1 MGAAMW
7 NLIQRKLLGSA
18 GGLARPAAV
27 ARLLVVGVLAVAAL
41 AACGSSSNS
50 SSTHTVTI
58 TASGQPASG
67 SSSASSSAS
76 SSSAAPTQ
84 PATPMTKFSGNC
96 YALLTLYDVQ
106 RAAGYTIGGK
116 TAFIV
121 GLPDKSIGRVSYL
134 NCRYGVP
141 AAPKGATPQ
150 IEITVALYSTP
161 AQAEKRAAGTVSDY
175 VANGATATQV
185 TVGDVPG
192 TILTGGLGAGYNV
205 PLLVTS
211 SGQRTVAVSLN
222 KSGLTAAKRT
232 QILSDLGALALTNT
246 AS

>member
-1 MGAAMW
+1 MW
-7 NLIQRKLLGSA
+7 NLTQRKLAGSV
-18 GGLARPAAV
+18 GGLARPAAI
-27 ARLLVVGVLAVAAL
+27 ARLFAVGVAVAAL

-50 SSTHTVTI
+50 ASTHTVTI
-58 TASGQPASG
+58 TASGPGSQSSSPSG
-67 SSSASSSAS
+67 SSSASASSAS
-76 SSSAAPTQ
+76 PTQ
-84 PATPMTKFSGNC
+84 PTTPMTKFSGNC

-121 GLPDKSIGRVSYL
+121 GLPDKSIGRLSYL

-141 AAPKGATPQ
+141 AAPKRATPQ
-150 IEITVALYSTP
+150 IEITVALYNTP
-161 AQAEKRAAGTVSDY
+161 AQAEKRAGGTVSDY

-222 KSGLTAAKRT
+222 KSGLSAAKRT
-232 QILSDLGALALTNT
+232 QILSNLGALALTNT

>member
-1 MGAAMW
+1 MW
-7 NLIQRKLLGSA
+7 NLTQRKVVGSE
-18 GGLARPAAV
+18 GGFTRPAAI
-27 ARLLVVGVLAVAAL
+27 ARLLAVGVVVAAL

-58 TASGQPASG
+58 TASGAANQ

-76 SSSAAPTQ
+76 SSSAAPSK
-84 PATPMTKFSGNC
+84 PVAPMTKFSGNC

-106 RAAGYTIGGK
+106 RTVGYTIGGK

-121 GLPDKSIGRVSYL
+121 GIPDKSIGRVSYL

-150 IEITVALYSTP
+150 IEITAALYGTP

-222 KSGLTAAKRT
+222 KSGLSAAKRT
-232 QILSDLGALALTNT
+232 EILTNLGALALTNT

>member
-27 ARLLVVGVLAVAAL
+27 ARLLVVGVLAVASL

-106 RAAGYTIGGK
+106 RAAGYIIRGR

-121 GLPDKSIGRVSYL
+121 GLPDK
-134 NCRYGVP
+134 
-141 AAPKGATPQ
+141 
-150 IEITVALYSTP
+150 
-161 AQAEKRAAGTVSDY
+161 
-175 VANGATATQV
+175 
-185 TVGDVPG
+185 
-192 TILTGGLGAGYNV
+192 
-205 PLLVTS
+205 
-211 SGQRTVAVSLN
+211 
-222 KSGLTAAKRT
+222 
-232 QILSDLGALALTNT
+232 
-246 AS
+246 

>member
-1 MGAAMW
+1 MW
-7 NLIQRKLLGSA
+7 NLTQRTFVGSE
-18 GGLARPAAV
+18 GGFARPTTI
-27 ARLLVVGVLAVAAL
+27 ARLLAVGVLVVAAL
-41 AACGSSSNS
+41 AACTKAPSS

-58 TASGQPASG
+58 TASGPTSG
-67 SSSASSSAS
+67 SSSASPSSAS
-76 SSSAAPTQ
+76 SATSGQ

-106 RAAGYTIGGK
+106 RAAGYRIGGK

-121 GLPDKSIGRVSYL
+121 GIPDKTLGRLSYL

-141 AAPKGATPQ
+141 AAAPGRSATPQ
-150 IEITVALYSTP
+150 IEINVALYSTP
-161 AQAEKRAAGTVSDY
+161 AQASKRAASTVSDY

-185 TVGDVPG
+185 TIGDVPG
-192 TILTGGLGAGYNV
+192 TILTGGLGAGYSV

-222 KSGLTAAKRT
+222 KSGLSAARRT
-232 QILSDLGALALTNT
+232 QILSNIGALAVTNT

>member
-7 NLIQRKLLGSA
+7 NLIQRKLLGSE

>member
-1 MGAAMW
+1 MW
-7 NLIQRKLLGSA
+7 TLTQRTFVGSE
-18 GGLARPAAV
+18 GGFARPTTI
-27 ARLLVVGVLAVAAL
+27 ARLLAVGVLVVAAL
-41 AACGSSSNS
+41 AACTKAPAS

-58 TASGQPASG
+58 TASGPTSG
-67 SSSASSSAS
+67 SSAS
-76 SSSAAPTQ
+76 SSSASSATSSQ

-121 GLPDKSIGRVSYL
+121 GVPDKTLGRLSYL
-134 NCRYGVP
+134 NCRYGLP
-141 AAPKGATPQ
+141 AAAPGRSATPQ
-150 IEITVALYSTP
+150 IEINVALYSTP
-161 AQAEKRAAGTVSDY
+161 AQAAKRAASTVSDY

-185 TVGDVPG
+185 TIGDVPG
-192 TILTGGLGAGYNV
+192 TILTGGLGAGYSV

-222 KSGLTAAKRT
+222 KSGLSAARRT
-232 QILSDLGALALTNT
+232 QILSNIGALAVTNT

>member
-1 MGAAMW
+1 MW
-7 NLIQRKLLGSA
+7 KLTQRKLIDSGGGFPRRAARA
-18 GGLARPAAV
+18 GLLAGV
-27 ARLLVVGVLAVAAL
+27 ALAVAAL
-41 AACGSSSNS
+41 TACGSSSNS
-50 SSTHTVTI
+50 ASTHTVTV
-58 TASGQPASG
+58 TASGA
-67 SSSASSSAS
+67 SSAKASASPSSSAS
-76 SSSAAPTQ
+76 SSSVSPSQ
-84 PATPMTKFSGNC
+84 PVTPLTKFSGNC

-150 IEITVALYSTP
+150 IEITVALYGTA
-161 AQAEKRAAGTVSDY
+161 AQAEKRASGTVSDY

-185 TVGDVPG
+185 TVGDVPA
-192 TILTGGLGAGYNV
+192 TILTGGMGAGYNV

-222 KSGLTAAKRT
+222 KSGLSAAQRT
-232 QILSDLGALALTNT
+232 QVMSNLGALALTNT

>member
-1 MGAAMW
+1 MW
-7 NLIQRKLLGSA
+7 NLTQRTLTGSE
-18 GGLARPAAV
+18 GGFARPTTI
-27 ARLLVVGVLAVAAL
+27 ARLLAVGVLVVAAL
-41 AACGSSSNS
+41 AACTKAPAS

-58 TASGQPASG
+58 TASGPTSG
-67 SSSASSSAS
+67 SSAS
-76 SSSAAPTQ
+76 SSSASSATSSQ

-121 GLPDKSIGRVSYL
+121 GVPDKTLGRLSYL
-134 NCRYGVP
+134 NCRYGLP
-141 AAPKGATPQ
+141 AAAPGRSATPQ
-150 IEITVALYSTP
+150 IEINVALYRTP
-161 AQAEKRAAGTVSDY
+161 AQAQKRAASTVSDY

-185 TVGDVPG
+185 TIGDVPG
-192 TILTGGLGAGYNV
+192 TILTGGLGAGYSV

-222 KSGLTAAKRT
+222 KSGLSAARRT
-232 QILSDLGALALTNT
+232 QILSNLGALALTNT

>member
-1 MGAAMW
+1 MW
-7 NLIQRKLLGSA
+7 NLTQRKLVGSE
-18 GGLARPAAV
+18 GRFARPAAA
-27 ARLLVVGVLAVAAL
+27 ARLLAVSVLAVATL
-41 AACGSSSNS
+41 AACGSSNS
-50 SSTHTVTI
+50 ASTHTVTI
-58 TASGQPASG
+58 TASGPGSQSSSASG
-67 SSSASSSAS
+67 SSSASASSAS
-76 SSSAAPTQ
+76 PSQPT
-84 PATPMTKFSGNC
+84 TPMTKFSGNC

-121 GLPDKSIGRVSYL
+121 GIPDKSIGRVSYL

-150 IEITVALYSTP
+150 IEITVALYGTA

-222 KSGLTAAKRT
+222 KSGLTGAKRT

>member
-1 MGAAMW
+1 MW
-7 NLIQRKLLGSA
+7 NLTQRTLVGSE
-18 GGLARPAAV
+18 GGFARPTTI
-27 ARLLVVGVLAVAAL
+27 ARLLAVGVLVVAAL
-41 AACGSSSNS
+41 AACTKAPSS

-58 TASGQPASG
+58 TASGPTSG
-67 SSSASSSAS
+67 SSSAASSSSAS
-76 SSSAAPTQ
+76 SATSSQ

-121 GLPDKSIGRVSYL
+121 GIPDKTLGRLSYL

-141 AAPKGATPQ
+141 AAAPGRSATPQ
-150 IEITVALYSTP
+150 IEINVALYSTP
-161 AQAEKRAAGTVSDY
+161 AQASKRAASTVSDY

-185 TVGDVPG
+185 TIVDVPG
-192 TILTGGLGAGYNV
+192 TILTGGLGAGYSV

-222 KSGLTAAKRT
+222 KSGLSAAKRT
-232 QILSDLGALALTNT
+232 QILSNLGALALTNT

>member
-1 MGAAMW
+1 MW
-7 NLIQRKLLGSA
+7 NLTRRTLGDSEGGSTRSA
-18 GGLARPAAV
+18 TI
-27 ARLLVVGVLAVAAL
+27 ARLFAVGVAAAAL
-41 AACGSSSNS
+41 AACGSSNS

-58 TASGQPASG
+58 TASGPGSQ

-76 SSSAAPTQ
+76 SSSAAPSQ

-106 RAAGYTIGGK
+106 RTAGYTIGGK

-121 GLPDKSIGRVSYL
+121 GIPDKSIGRLSYL

-150 IEITVALYSTP
+150 IEMTVALYGTP

-192 TILTGGLGAGYNV
+192 TILTGGLGAGYSV

-222 KSGLTAAKRT
+222 KSGLSAAKRT
-232 QILSDLGALALTNT
+232 EILSNLGALALTNT

>member
-1 MGAAMW
+1 MW
-7 NLIQRKLLGSA
+7 NLTQRKLIGSEA
-18 GGLARPAAV
+18 GFTRPAAR
-27 ARLLVVGVLAVAAL
+27 ACLLAVGALAVAAL

-50 SSTHTVTI
+50 PSTHTVTV
-58 TASGQPASG
+58 TASGASKA
-67 SSSASSSAS
+67 SSSASPSAS
-76 SSSAAPTQ
+76 SSSASPSQ
-84 PATPMTKFSGNC
+84 PVTPLTKFSGNC

-106 RAAGYTIGGK
+106 KAAGYTIGGR

-134 NCRYGVP
+134 NCRYGLP
-141 AAPKGATPQ
+141 AAPKAATPQ
-150 IEITVALYSTP
+150 IEITVSLYSTA
-161 AQAEKRAAGTVSDY
+161 AQAEKRASGTVSDY

-192 TILTGGLGAGYNV
+192 TILTGGMGAGYNV

-211 SGQRTVAVSLN
+211 AGQRTVAVSLN
-222 KSGLTAAKRT
+222 KAGLSAAQRT
-232 QILSDLGALALTNT
+232 QVLSNLGALAVTNT